1 MAVIGY
7 VLVDEKGTVVKSW
20 GGAGQMPPFPNPLI
34 LPNGDAVSAPSLGV
48 PYGGYILS
56 EWNGEVTAPVPEVI
70 TRRQCALQLLSLGL
84 INGPEAV
91 EMVRN
96 GTPPTYIADYFATLP
111 EASRYLAEI
120 DFAAQSYARSNP
132 LLEMLA
138 ASQGLQIDNFF
149 REAAKR

>member
-7 VLVDEKGTVVKSW
+7 VLVDEKGVVVKSW
-20 GGAGQMPPFPNPLI
+20 GGDGQMPPFPNPLI
-34 LPNGDAVSAPSLGV
+34 LPNGNAVSAPSLGV
-48 PYGGYILS
+48 PYDGYILS
-56 EWNGEVTAPVPEVI
+56 EWNGEVPTPVPETI
-70 TRRQCALQLLSLGL
+70 TRRQCALQLLAMGL
-84 INGPEAV
+84 INGPAAV

-111 EASRYLAEI
+111 ESARYIAEI
-120 DFAAQSYARSNP
+120 DFAAQTYSRSNP

-149 REAAKR
+149 REAAQR